1 VANVPKLLEII
12 RQAAGKRILFLPH
25 AVRQMAKPDR
35 MISVDA
41 VRYVIEFGEIIEE
54 YPEDERGHSCLFF
67 LGKGEDGRPIHV
79 VCTPKEDYLAI
90 ITTYLPSPEQWTD
103 DFRKRRK

>member
-1 VANVPKLLEII
+1 MANFSDLLELI
-12 RQAAGKRILFLPH
+12 RQAARKRILFLPH

-35 MISVDA
+35 MISVDE
-41 VRYVIEFGEIIEE
+41 VRYVFETGEIIED
-54 YPEDERGHSCLFF
+54 YPEDERGHSCLL

-90 ITTYLPSPEQWTD
+90 ITTYLPSPEEWTD